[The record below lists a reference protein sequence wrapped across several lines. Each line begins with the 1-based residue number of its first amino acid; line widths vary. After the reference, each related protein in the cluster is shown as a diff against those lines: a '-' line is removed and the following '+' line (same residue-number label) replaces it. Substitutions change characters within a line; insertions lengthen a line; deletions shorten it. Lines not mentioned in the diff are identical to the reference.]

1 MNEGGEDIRR
11 CKILYDEEII
21 EQARHATSIVE
32 DEDKGAAEPGGGQ
45 LPPSPS
51 YLTQLEVTPIP
62 SNDILSLIALPPRFL
77 IPTTVSVLDDDDDG
91 AG

>member
-32 DEDKGAAEPGGGQ
+32 DEDKGAAEPGGQRRGGG
-45 LPPSPS
+45 PGGAVTPSPS

-62 SNDILSLIALPPRFL
+62 SNDILSLIAPPPPDF
-77 IPTTVSVLDDDDDG
+77 
-91 AG
+91 

>member
-1 MNEGGEDIRR
+1 MNEGGEEIRR

-32 DEDKGAAEPGGGQ
+32 DEDKGAAEPGGQRRGGGQ

-51 YLTQLEVTPIP
+51 YLTHLEVTPIP
-62 SNDILSLIALPPRFL
+62 SNDILSLIAPPIFNSYHRL
-77 IPTTVSVLDDDDDG
+77 CIR
-91 AG
+91 